1 MIRRWLKKG
10 LPILAASLL
19 MALPSCNPRLSNGLR
34 KKDLKKDVEISTTKG
49 VIVIRLSDSTPQ
61 HRDNFLRLAKSGF
74 YDSLLFH
81 RVIRNFM
88 IQTGLRQNFVP
99 RSSSPVT
106 FAPLGY
112 PDSKYGHPGKPLSQ
126 GGSGGPGYTIPAEF
140 RPTLFH
146 KRGALGAARTGD
158 DVNPT
163 RASSG
168 SQWYIV
174 QGRQFTD
181 AGLDSVE
188 KFRLKGRKIPE
199 DERSVYR
206 QLGGAP
212 HLDQQYTVFGE
223 VVRGM
228 DVVDSIAAV
237 KTSGPP
243 LDRPVAEVRI
253 LKVRL
258 VRPYRP
264 SRRTSPS
271 PPAN

>member
-1 MIRRWLKKG
+1 MIKG
-10 LPILAASLL
+10 LLAIAGCVLL
-19 MALPSCNPRLSNGLR
+19 GAGCNPRLANGLR
-34 KKDLKKDVEISTTKG
+34 KNDLKKDVEIITTKG
-49 VIVIRLSDSTPQ
+49 IIVIRLSDSTPQ
-61 HRDNFLRLAKSGF
+61 HRDNFLRLAKTGF

-88 IQTGLRQNFVP
+88 IQSGD
-99 RSSSPVT
+99 
-106 FAPLGY
+106 
-112 PDSKYGHPGKPLSQ
+112 PDSKDGHPGKPLSQ
-126 GGSGGPGYTIPAEF
+126 GGSGGQGSGFVGTSSLVPPRPYPSLRSDIPAEF

-174 QGRQFTD
+174 QGKRFTD

-188 KFRLKGRKIPE
+188 KYRLKGRKIPD

-206 QLGGAP
+206 QLGGTP

-228 DVVDSIAAV
+228 EVVDTIAAV

-243 LDRPVAEVRI
+243 LDRPIGEVRI
-253 LKVRL
+253 LKMRL
-258 VRPYRP
+258 I
-264 SRRTSPS
+264 RRAGPS
-271 PPAN
+271 PAN

>member
-1 MIRRWLKKG
+1 
-10 LPILAASLL
+10 
-19 MALPSCNPRLSNGLR
+19 
-34 KKDLKKDVEISTTKG
+34 
-49 VIVIRLSDSTPQ
+49 
-61 HRDNFLRLAKSGF
+61 
-74 YDSLLFH
+74 
-81 RVIRNFM
+81 VIRNFM
-88 IQTGLRQNFVP
+88 IQSGDPN
-99 RSSSPVT
+99 
-106 FAPLGY
+106 
-112 PDSKYGHPGKPLSQ
+112 SKNGNPGKPLSQ

-158 DVNPT
+158 DVNPA

-168 SQWYIV
+168 SQFYIV
-174 QGRQFTD
+174 QGKKFTD

-188 KFRLKGRKIPE
+188 KFRLKGRKIPD
-199 DERSVYR
+199 DERSIYR

-237 KTSGPP
+237 KTSGSP

-253 LKVRL
+253 LKMRL
-258 VRPYRP
+258 IPRKV
-264 SRRTSPS
+264 
-271 PPAN
+271 